1 MCSTVGEGGRR
12 CAAAMRFWGSLFSY
26 IGVEKRV
33 RADHPLRAIR
43 EIPNAA
49 LAALTGEFARAR
61 LDPAGAADAGAAAA
75 GLLFDPLGGQ
85 LVERIDYD
93 VLMRTR
99 YRTPRHHEEPRPAAR
114 GRGGAE
120 VPCRGA
126 GTEQSEALV
135 VAPRGGRIA
144 QAVFS
149 GENSSCSPTPPTTC
163 RRPKKMLA
171 RPASAIFAARATQKR
186 DLSTT
191 DPDARLFAKNR
202 GRKRGWSLWHALMEN
217 RKAPLVGA
225 VATRAS
231 GRAERLAALALI
243 EPRAERPEATL
254 GADKG

>member
-1 MCSTVGEGGRR
+1 
-12 CAAAMRFWGSLFSY
+12 MRFWGSLFSY

-149 GENSSCSPTPPTTC
+149 GENSSCSPTPPTVC
-163 RRPKKMLA
+163 RRPKNA
-171 RPASAIFAARATQKR
+171 RSTSERIFARERHKNDTH
-186 DLSTT
+186 LSTT
-191 DPDARLFAKNR
+191 DPDARLF
-202 GRKRGWSLWHALMEN
+202 RKGPWKEARVVFRACADEN
-217 RKAPLVGA
+217 RKGPVVGA
-225 VATRAS
+225 VATRVWAAPS
-231 GRAERLAALALI
+231 GW
-243 EPRAERPEATL
+243 PRWR
-254 GADKG
+254 